1 MATLISFSI
10 DCSKI
15 SKNKLEKGKYLKLTA
30 SLNDEPSQ
38 YGTNVSVWED
48 QSKEHRE
55 AGHKK
60 NYLGNGKVFW
70 YDKTEPVVL
79 DKDGIAKESAV
90 APTNGTEHQPFEE
103 ESEDLP
109 F

>member
-1 MATLISFSI
+1 MATMISFSI

-15 SKNKLEKGKYLKLTA
+15 TKSKLEKGKYLQVTA

-60 NYLGNGKVFW
+60 NFLGNGNVFW
-70 YDKTEPVVL
+70 YNEIPPVVN
-79 DKDGIAKESAV
+79 KKEKEEEPKPV
-90 APTNGTEHQPFEE
+90 VTTEHQPFEE
-103 ESEDLP
+103 ESDDLP